1 VLLEYGAAQDILVKN
16 GQVHR
21 LLIAS
26 FLHMNLLHVVMNL
39 VCFMF
44 LLSRLEKTFEVKVLG
59 VILLAAAVSGNDLIL
74 LV

>member
-1 VLLEYGAAQDILVKN
+1 MLEYGAAQDIVVKN

-44 LLSRLEKTFEVKVLG
+44 LLSRLEKTYDPKILG
-59 VILLAAAVSGNDLIL
+59 IILLASAISGKHFHLFL
-74 LV
+74 